1 MSPSDMLLLL
11 LSTPLIASVVSFAT
25 VKSGKGARSLAI
37 GCHALS
43 MVAICVLSFA
53 LAKTAFFDGAIL
65 AQNNWLYIDGLS
77 GLFLAVLGLVSLL
90 TGMYSIGYINHEY
103 KHGELSGE
111 KVSLYYGLFNLFI
124 ASMLVAV
131 TANNV
136 IMMWIAIEATTIC
149 SVFLV
154 GLYGQRSS
162 LEAAWKYIVI
172 CTVGLAFGLFGSIL
186 TYANASAV
194 LADPTNAIF
203 WTEIHQNAQA
213 LDTSLVHLA
222 FVFVLIGFGTKV
234 GLFPMHAWLP
244 DAHSEAPSPVSA
256 LLSAGLL
263 NCALLIVLRYY
274 IITAK
279 SIGPAFPQTLLLIFG
294 FMSVAVA
301 AFYIITQRDIKR
313 LLAYS
318 SVENMG
324 LITLAIALG
333 PLGVIAGLLH
343 VINHSL
349 AKTLMFCGAGN
360 ILLKY
365 GTRDI
370 GIVKGILRVAPLT
383 GVLVVVGALALGGV
397 PPFSIFVSEFTMVT
411 AAIGADRIW
420 FAILLLLLLT
430 VVLGGLAYMAAQCVM
445 GEKPEQ
451 VERGELGFMTLAP
464 MAAIVVML
472 VIMGTAIPASAL
484 KGVDS
489 AALVILD
496 SQESSVMNSLNLPF
510 ESLNENQQQAKA
522 DIAELPLAQK

>member
-1 MSPSDMLLLL
+1 MSPTDMLLLL
-11 LSTPLIASVVSFAT
+11 MVIPLVAAGISFA
-25 VKSGKGARSLAI
+25 SIKGGEGGRKIAI

-43 MVAICVLSFA
+43 MIAILVLSFT
-53 LAKTAFFDGAIL
+53 LAGTVFFDGPVMSEGR
-65 AQNNWLYIDGLS
+65 WLYLDGLS
-77 GLFLAVLGLVSLL
+77 GLFLGVLGLVSIL
-90 TGMYSIGYINHEY
+90 TGMYSIGYIGHEY
-103 KHGELSGE
+103 KHGEISGT

-124 ASMLVAV
+124 VSMLVAV

-136 IMMWIAIEATTIC
+136 IMMWVAIEATTIC

-186 TYANASAV
+186 TYSNAAAV
-194 LADPTNAIF
+194 FADPANAIF
-203 WTEIHQNAQA
+203 WTDIHQNAQA
-213 LDTSLVHLA
+213 LDTTLVHLA
-222 FVFVLIGFGTKV
+222 FIFVLIGFGTKV

-263 NCALLIVLRYY
+263 NCALLVILRYY
-274 IITAK
+274 IITVKA
-279 SIGPAFPQTLLLIFG
+279 IGPALPQNLLLIFG
-294 FMSVAVA
+294 FLSVATA
-301 AFYIITQRDIKR
+301 AFFIITQRDIKR

-333 PLGVIAGLLH
+333 PLGVIAALLH

-370 GIVKGILRVAPLT
+370 GIVKGILRVAPIT
-383 GVLVVVGALALGGV
+383 GVLVVIGALALGGV
-397 PPFSIFVSEFTMVT
+397 PPFSIFVSEFTLVT
-411 AAIGADRIW
+411 AAIGDDRVLFTIV
-420 FAILLLLLLT
+420 LLLILT
-430 VVLGGLAYMAAQCVM
+430 IVLGGLAYMAAQCVM
-445 GEKPEQ
+445 GEQPKE
-451 VERGELGFMTLAP
+451 VEKGELGFMTLAP

-472 VIMGTAIPASAL
+472 VVMGTAIPTSVL
-484 KGVDS
+484 KGIDS

-496 SQESSVMNSLNLPF
+496 SEESSVMNTLNLPLK
-510 ESLNENQQQAKA
+510 SLHQTQQQANA
-522 DIAELPLAQK
+522 DLTEIPLAQQ